1 MSASNAVVVTT
12 PVPSISTAP
21 IFFTATS
28 ASAVAPTAAIATS
41 SPAPDSWALDD
52 LLDDIAD
59 LEVASAAFLIGL
71 VLASL

>member
-1 MSASNAVVVTT
+1 MSASVA
-12 PVPSISTAP
+12 PISTGP
-21 IFFTATS
+21 IFLTATS